1 MGPQAFVALM
11 RSFGL
16 ALSLSLFGATL
27 IAIVK
32 ATDLY
37 SSSVVGVGAIGPPF
51 GFVFTFVGPIGALTL
66 APLGVTFL
74 QILFI
79 SGSRRSF
86 GSRQEEGRWCGE
98 LLVPEFRV
106 LDRGGVACAPRRGCH
121 IAQRQVGIE
130 LSPQAF
136 QLL

>member
-1 MGPQAFVALM
+1 MGSQAFVALM

-16 ALSLSLFGATL
+16 ALSLCLFGATF

-37 SSSVVGVGAIGPPF
+37 SSSVVGVGAIGSPF

-74 QILFI
+74 LILFI
-79 SGSRRSF
+79 SSSRRTF
-86 GSRQEEGRWCGE
+86 GSRQEEGRWRGE
-98 LLVPEFRV
+98 LLVPELRV
-106 LDRGGVACAPRRGCH
+106 LDRGGVACTPWCGCH
-121 IAQRQVGIE
+121 IAQRRVGIE

-136 QLL
+136 

>member
-27 IAIVK
+27 ITIVK

-79 SGSRRSF
+79 SDPLALARK
-86 GSRQEEGRWCGE
+86 
-98 LLVPEFRV
+98 RV
-106 LDRGGVACAPRRGCH
+106 VGVVSSLFQNSVSL
-121 IAQRQVGIE
+121 IA
-130 LSPQAF
+130 AA
-136 QLL
+136 